1 MKMDLCTLQ
10 IVIRMLS
17 LYFSFII
24 GYCITKKLG
33 QIFMYPRVLDDLD

>member
-17 LYFSFII
+17 LYFSFMVFIA
-24 GYCITKKLG
+24 KKPG
-33 QIFMYPRVLDDLD
+33 QNFMYLRVLDDLD